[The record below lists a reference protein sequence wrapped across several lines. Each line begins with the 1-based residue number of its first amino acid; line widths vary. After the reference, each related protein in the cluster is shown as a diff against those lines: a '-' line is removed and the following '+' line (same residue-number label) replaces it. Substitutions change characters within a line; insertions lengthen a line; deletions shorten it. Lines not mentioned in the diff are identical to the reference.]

1 MVSAKKF
8 ELNLEQ
14 ASAICKK
21 HGLDNPKSI
30 SRFSKGMINDVFS
43 IDNKYVIKINTGS
56 PEIKRFHKEYGL
68 YRILADKKIPVP
80 EVYAYD
86 DTNDIIG
93 YDYILMEYISGTTLS
108 DIWNTLGEE
117 EKNSMLIKLGKLLG
131 SIHNIEFN
139 NFGDEFL
146 DGHFLGIN
154 NYQEYFNK
162 NVKKILGLVKDGKT
176 LSIEKIEN
184 IREYFNNKLFDI
196 EVNGSLLHFNFN
208 YDNIIVNKG
217 KIKAVIDWEWSK
229 SGHSEEELGIVI
241 YRIIKNEAEKNEFLK
256 GYRQSR
262 NIDND
267 FGKRMY
273 AYCLLYY
280 LKVLPSVKLWNHKP
294 EKQKEYYEETDK
306 LFRRVINNEK

>member
-117 EKNSMLIKLGKLLG
+117 EKNSMLIKLGKSLG

-154 NYQEYFNK
+154 NYQ
-162 NVKKILGLVKDGKT
+162 
-176 LSIEKIEN
+176 
-184 IREYFNNKLFDI
+184 EYFNNKLFDI

-306 LFRRVINNEK
+306 LFRRVI